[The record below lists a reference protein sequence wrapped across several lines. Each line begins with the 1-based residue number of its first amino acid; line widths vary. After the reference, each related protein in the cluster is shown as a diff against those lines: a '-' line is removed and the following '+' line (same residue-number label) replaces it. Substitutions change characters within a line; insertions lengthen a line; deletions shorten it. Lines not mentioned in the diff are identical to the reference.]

1 MTSFNN
7 RAMRD
12 LWNWV
17 APRRGIFG
25 FAMAIIAGFGV
36 FYVASASPAL
46 WKFQWPKTD
55 FSQTSIDL
63 SEIISGGPGKDG
75 IPAINTPRFKS
86 VAEISKEKFY
96 TAKEPVIGFSM
107 NGDIRAY
114 PLQIL
119 MWHEIVNDTVGGI
132 PVAVTYCP
140 LCNSAIVF
148 DRRVAGRVLD
158 FGTTGNLRKSDMVM
172 YDRQTESWWQQF
184 LGEGIVGQMNGVRL
198 KALPAR
204 VESFERFA
212 KRAPNGRVLVP
223 AGDIQRAYGMNPYLG
238 YDTAPRPFLY
248 RGDMPKG
255 IKPLAYVL
263 VVGKE
268 GWALDLLKKQKRV
281 EKGDL
286 VITWEPGQNSALDT
300 SDIAEG
306 RDIGNVIVQR
316 RVGGKMIDVAH
327 DLTFAFVFHA
337 FIKGGTLYQ

>member
-12 LWNWV
+12 LWNWL

-172 YDRQTESWWQQF
+172 YDRQTKS
-184 LGEGIVGQMNGVRL
+184 
-198 KALPAR
+198 
-204 VESFERFA
+204 
-212 KRAPNGRVLVP
+212 
-223 AGDIQRAYGMNPYLG
+223 
-238 YDTAPRPFLY
+238 
-248 RGDMPKG
+248 
-255 IKPLAYVL
+255 
-263 VVGKE
+263 
-268 GWALDLLKKQKRV
+268 
-281 EKGDL
+281 
-286 VITWEPGQNSALDT
+286 
-300 SDIAEG
+300 
-306 RDIGNVIVQR
+306 
-316 RVGGKMIDVAH
+316 
-327 DLTFAFVFHA
+327 
-337 FIKGGTLYQ
+337 